1 MRAFLAEPRLLVLD
15 EATSNLDLRSEA
27 RIEQALD
34 ILLEGRT
41 AIIIA
46 HRMATAQRADRIG
59 VVDDGRIV
67 EIGTH
72 EELIFQK
79 GRYAAMFETWAAAG
93 AAERE

>member
-1 MRAFLAEPRLLVLD
+1 
-15 EATSNLDLRSEA
+15 
-27 RIEQALD
+27 
-34 ILLEGRT
+34 
-41 AIIIA
+41 
-46 HRMATAQRADRIG
+46 MATAQRADRIG